1 MLEREREKG
10 QKEREKKRK
19 KTTIL
24 YNATSCCPTWPAPHD
39 CRLPASTPPPPTLRP
54 AYDVGTAHS
63 VAFVSHWFFSILHV
77 KYFSSH
83 FESIEDRQGETDIGH
98 QSLYTCINHCS
109 PLVVFIASAQH
120 FPTPA
125 GDVVADNPISA
136 SPWHL
141 THHTRGSLQSFILP
155 IEHGRIVEEDQ
166 SDKTVGQK
174 RKKGGLVETI
184 CSVNRKR
191 SSSRCRSRF

>member
-10 QKEREKKRK
+10 QKERKKERK
-19 KTTIL
+19 QQYYITPL
-24 YNATSCCPTWPAPHD
+24 PVVRHD
-39 CRLPASTPPPPTLRP
+39 RLRMTADSPLVPPPPPTLRP

-83 FESIEDRQGETDIGH
+83 FESIEDTQGETDIGH